1 MKKRIYFEN
10 KRPEMDYF
18 ITTTPRSAIE
28 FGCGNGGFSELLK
41 QKYKCEAWGVDID
54 PESVK
59 NAEKI
64 IDKAICGDAY
74 EIIEILPLNHF
85 DYVICN
91 DFIEHI
97 YSPEKFFVNLRKCL
111 TDDAVLVCSLPNIR
125 YFNHFKRYFFMKDWK
140 YRDQGI
146 LDNTHL
152 RFFTKKSMKRSINEW
167 GFQIE
172 LIKGL
177 MPTKTAF
184 FYFFNI
190 LSLNFIG
197 DMRFV
202 QYGFRARLK
211 NYNDNK

>member
-1 MKKRIYFEN
+1 MKKRIYFES

-18 ITTTPRSAIE
+18 ITTTPRRTIE

-54 PESVK
+54 PDSVK
-59 NAEKI
+59 NAEKV

-74 EIIEILPLNHF
+74 EIIEILPEKHF

-97 YSPEKFFVNLRKCL
+97 YSPEKFFKNLRKCL
-111 TDDAVLVCSLPNIR
+111 TDDAVLVCSLPNVR

-140 YRDQGI
+140 YREEGI

-152 RFFTKKSMKRSINEW
+152 RFFTKRSMKRSINEW
-167 GFQIE
+167 GFQIN

-177 MPTKTAF
+177 QPTKTVF

-197 DMRFV
+197 DMRFI
-202 QYGFRARLK
+202 QYGFRAQLK
-211 NYNDNK
+211 KYNDIK